1 MFHYLYEWAQDL
13 AVFLILITAVLNA
26 LPDSGYKK
34 YIRFFT
40 GLVLTFMMLTPVL
53 KVLGTDGQ
61 IMNFYKSRKYEEKV
75 EEMEKA
81 ARYFEEYISE
91 ADAESMSA
99 AEGEKE
105 GGGGIRSIEVEEIQ
119 TDEDR

>member
-26 LPDSGYKK
+26 LLDSGYKK

-81 ARYFEEYISE
+81 ARYFEEYTSE
-91 ADAESMSA
+91 ADSESISA

>member
-13 AVFLILITAVLNA
+13 AVFLILIIAVLNA

>member
-81 ARYFEEYISE
+81 AGYFEEYISE
-91 ADAESMSA
+91 ADAESIFA
-99 AEGEKE
+99 AGGEKE
-105 GGGGIRSIEVEEIQ
+105 GGGIRSIEVEEIR

>member
-81 ARYFEEYISE
+81 AQYFEEYISE
-91 ADAESMSA
+91 ADAESISA

>member
-91 ADAESMSA
+91 ADLESISA